1 MANLTLTQ
9 TDILIS
15 HINQVTE
22 VSPAI
27 VTVALTLSSTPSMM
41 SSFYVFRVVHAVLTS
56 LALSVNVLHL
66 VIIYGFVCQLCP
78 PLQVLTSVA
87 LADLLAPWGIMTQHF
102 PRTPCQDNVHT
113 GLLLTS
119 HNATALSLLLLASCH
134 YCATF
139 RPLHYNTS
147 VSPRR
152 VWVAVI
158 AIWTTAIIAAHVHFF
173 TAATSAP
180 INQYIPPG
188 ESLVYCARVKVQTD
202 VGVVV
207 ALVIS
212 TAVVLTAGAI
222 YGMLLLHL
230 RPLTALSEGEGQP
243 CKCTRSVISGVLLLC
258 AYFFSWM
265 PYLVTK
271 FQHAQARPVPSHA
284 LQVALSACEVV
295 VLLGNTLTPVVCV
308 LRMCSLQMGYYRMW
322 SECQNNWQRLT
333 NCVLHPR
340 NHGDLPS
347 SLLNPIE
354 SIC

>member
-9 TDILIS
+9 TDLSIS

-22 VSPAI
+22 VSPAK
-27 VTVALTLSSTPSMM
+27 VTMALTLFSTPVMT
-41 SSFYVFRVVHAVLTS
+41 SSAYVFRVVHAVMTS

-66 VIIYGFVCQLCP
+66 VILYGFVCQLCP

-87 LADLLAPWGIMTQHF
+87 LADLLAPWPIMTQHF

-139 RPLHYNTS
+139 RPLHYNKS
-147 VSPRR
+147 VSPGR

-180 INQYIPPG
+180 KNQYMPPG
-188 ESLVYCARVKVQTD
+188 ESLAYCDRVEGHTD

-230 RPLTALSEGEGQP
+230 RPLTVLSEGEGQP
-243 CKCTRSVISGVLLLC
+243 RKCTRSVISGVLLLC
-258 AYFFSWM
+258 AYFYSWM

-271 FQHAQARPVPSHA
+271 FQHAQARPVSSHA
-284 LQVALSACEVV
+284 LQVALWACEVV

-308 LRMCSLQMGYYRMW
+308 LRMCSLQMGYCRMW
-322 SECQNNWQRLT
+322 SECQNTCQRLT
-333 NCVLHPR
+333 NCVLHLR
-340 NHGDLPS
+340 HRGDLPS
-347 SLLNPIE
+347 SPLNPIE

>member
-9 TDILIS
+9 PNLSTS
-15 HINQVTE
+15 HLKKMAEEGST
-22 VSPAI
+22 
-27 VTVALTLSSTPSMM
+27 TVAMALTLASTPDMM
-41 SSFYVFRVVHAVLTS
+41 SSVDVFRVVHAVLTS

-87 LADLLAPWGIMTQHF
+87 LADLLAPWAIMSQHF
-102 PRTPCQDNVHT
+102 PRIPCQDNVHT

-147 VSPRR
+147 VSPCR
-152 VWVAVI
+152 VWLTVI
-158 AIWTTAIIAAHVHFF
+158 AIWTTAIITAHAHFII
-173 TAATSAP
+173 AATSAP
-180 INQYIPPG
+180 TNQYMPPS
-188 ESLVYCARVKVQTD
+188 ESLAYCDRVEGHTD

-212 TAVVLTAGAI
+212 TAVVMTAGAI

-230 RPLTALSEGEGQP
+230 RPLTSLSEGEGQP
-243 CKCTRSVISGVLLLC
+243 RKCTHSVISGVLLLC

-271 FQHAQARPVPSHA
+271 FQHAQAKPVPSDA
-284 LQVALSACEVV
+284 LQVALWACEAA
-295 VLLGNTLTPVVCV
+295 VLLGNKLTPVVCV

-322 SECQNNWQRLT
+322 SECQNTWQRLT

-340 NHGDLPS
+340 NRGDLPS
-347 SLLNPIE
+347 SPLNPIE

>member
-9 TDILIS
+9 TDLSIS

-22 VSPAI
+22 VSPAK
-27 VTVALTLSSTPSMM
+27 VTMALTLFSTPVMT
-41 SSFYVFRVVHAVLTS
+41 SSVYVFRVVHAVMTS
-56 LALSVNVLHL
+56 LALSVSVLHL

-87 LADLLAPWGIMTQHF
+87 LADLLAPWPIMTQHF

-152 VWVAVI
+152 VWVAVT

-180 INQYIPPG
+180 INQYMIPG
-188 ESLVYCARVKVQTD
+188 ESLAYCDRVEGDTD

-230 RPLTALSEGEGQP
+230 RPLTVLSEGEGQP
-243 CKCTRSVISGVLLLC
+243 RKCTRSVISGVLLLC
-258 AYFFSWM
+258 TYFFSWM

-271 FQHAQARPVPSHA
+271 FQHAQARPVSSHA
-284 LQVALSACEVV
+284 LQVALWACEVV

-308 LRMCSLQMGYYRMW
+308 LRMCSLQMGYCRMW
-322 SECQNNWQRLT
+322 SECQNTWQRLT
-333 NCVLHPR
+333 NCVLHLR
-340 NHGDLPS
+340 HRGDLPS
-347 SLLNPIE
+347 SPLNPIE

>member
-9 TDILIS
+9 HDFSVS
-15 HINQVTE
+15 HIIRVE
-22 VSPAI
+22 EGSPAT
-27 VTVALTLSSTPSMM
+27 VTMALTLASTPGMTSAG
-41 SSFYVFRVVHAVLTS
+41 YVFRVIHAVLTL

-66 VIIYGFVCQLCP
+66 VIIHWFVCQLCP

-87 LADLLAPWGIMTQHF
+87 LADLLAPWPIMTQHF

-158 AIWTTAIIAAHVHFF
+158 AIWTTAIITAHVHFII
-173 TAATSAP
+173 AATSAP

-188 ESLVYCARVKVQTD
+188 DSLAYCDRVEGHTD

-243 CKCTRSVISGVLLLC
+243 RKCTRSVISGVLLLC

-284 LQVALSACEVV
+284 LQVALWACEVA

-308 LRMCSLQMGYYRMW
+308 LRMCSLQMGYDRMW
-322 SECQNNWQRLT
+322 SECQNTWQRLT
-333 NCVLHPR
+333 DCVLHPR
-340 NHGDLPS
+340 NRGDLPS
-347 SLLNPIE
+347 SPLNPIE

>member
-1 MANLTLTQ
+1 MANLTLTNFS
-9 TDILIS
+9 TS
-15 HINQVTE
+15 HLKKMAE
-22 VSPAI
+22 RSPAT
-27 VTVALTLSSTPSMM
+27 VTVALTLASTLDMTSSVD
-41 SSFYVFRVVHAVLTS
+41 VFRVIHAVLTS
-56 LALSVNVLHL
+56 LALSVKVLDL
-66 VIIYGFVCQLCP
+66 VIIYRFVCQLCP

-87 LADLLAPWGIMTQHF
+87 QADLLAPWAIMTQHF

-147 VSPRR
+147 FSPRS

-158 AIWTTAIIAAHVHFF
+158 VIWITAIITAHVHFI

-180 INQYIPPG
+180 MNQYIPPG
-188 ESLVYCARVKVQTD
+188 ESLVYCDRVEGHTD

-212 TAVVLTAGAI
+212 TAVVMTAGAI

-230 RPLTALSEGEGQP
+230 RPLTALFEGEGQP
-243 CKCTRSVISGVLLLC
+243 RKCTHSVISGVLLLC
-258 AYFFSWM
+258 TYFFSWM

-271 FQHAQARPVPSHA
+271 FQHAQAISVPSYA
-284 LQVALSACEVV
+284 LQVALWAGEVA

-322 SECQNNWQRLT
+322 SECQNTWQRLT

-340 NHGDLPS
+340 NRGDLPS
-347 SLLNPIE
+347 SPLNPI
-354 SIC
+354 